1 MDVFDQLHWKACSHP
16 AEYMRSIRESYVMS
30 SKDRAPIFITE
41 HFYVAVTLCVLEFRP
56 HSLICKL
63 QLCS

>member
-16 AEYMRSIRESYVMS
+16 AEYMRSTRECYV
-30 SKDRAPIFITE
+30 RLQRIEHLIFITE
-41 HFYVAVTLCVLEFRP
+41 PFYVAVTLCVLEFRR